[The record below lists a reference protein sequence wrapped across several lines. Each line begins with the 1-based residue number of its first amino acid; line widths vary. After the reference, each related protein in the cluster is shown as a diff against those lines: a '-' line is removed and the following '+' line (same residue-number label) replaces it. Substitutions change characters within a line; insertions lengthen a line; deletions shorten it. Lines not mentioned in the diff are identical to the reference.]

1 MTKAISSE
9 ALWLCP
15 ELKKDV
21 YHCHCSN
28 VFQCNHPS
36 NMIDDDSDI
45 IVELVKQG
53 KIKITSGDPLTYG
66 SVLVKVPGTGG
77 NLTKWV

>member
-9 ALWLCP
+9 AIVLYP
-15 ELKKDV
+15 ELAKDV

-36 NMIDDDSDI
+36 NMIEEDSVI
-45 IVELVKQG
+45 VVELVKKG
-53 KIKITSGDPLTYG
+53 KLKVTSGDPLTYG
-66 SVLVKVPGTGG
+66 SVLARVPGTGG
-77 NLTKWV
+77 NLTRWV